1 MLKLKVNASCLVAY
15 ELVVSEVPHI
25 IKISAFF
32 IANCDFD
39 VVPGSLHA
47 DLTAKLVVWVVGTNW
62 SSRTA
67 EPLAVAVLVLVYL
80 LRNTSKVS

>member
-15 ELVVSEVPHI
+15 DLVVRKVRHI
-25 IKISAFF
+25 IKIRAFF

-47 DLTAKLVVWVVGTNW
+47 DLTAKLVVWVGTNW